1 MVNDNNTNIL
11 HFGQKASVVLAIA
24 SLAFIAQACT
34 SSGDGVSGDDPEK
47 TPPAVTLAVTPGQA
61 ASPVYRAYQALLTQA
76 RPFAALNGQTDTL
89 TEYAA
94 KCDLATGIHVPAFNC
109 DSGAEVP
116 NQGTTPDNG
125 THFPSCNYPNVLNG
139 ACDPGSKFQV
149 LVQTTD
155 AAAVAHCRKNGAPIA
170 GSQYNDIAIIQYNK
184 HYGAVC
190 FYQALTTPS
199 MQLVGS
205 NVTAPSAGQSPFPWL
220 TPTITEGIHCTGCH
234 DNGGFI
240 RSKYLTQLMTLPDVL
255 PSTSAGF
262 DNQNTPLAYVGL
274 DFITDRS
281 WSVTTAKAPGDTGLP
296 CTTCHR
302 LAVNNSSAFNGTAM
316 NFANVATAAGQLAKN
331 SHSAASP
338 IWMRPGQVLYDAQ
351 AEASATRFRNCAIGY
366 WSGRS
371 DGFASGTSTSGCSF
385 TPLGTTWTGLSP
397 AQAVMVTSLL
407 LL

>member
-1 MVNDNNTNIL
+1 MVNNTRTNIL
-11 HFGQKASVVLAIA
+11 YFRHKASAAFAVA

-34 SSGDGVSGDDPEK
+34 SSDDAGFRDEPEK
-47 TPPAVTLAVTPGQA
+47 TPPAVTLTVTPGQA
-61 ASPVYRAYQALLTQA
+61 ASPVYRAYQALLTHP

-125 THFPSCNYPNVLNG
+125 THFPSCDYPNVLNG

-149 LVQTTD
+149 LVQTAD

-184 HYGAVC
+184 NNGAIC
-190 FYQALTTPS
+190 FYQALTTS
-199 MQLVGS
+199 MVQLVGS
-205 NVTAPSAGQSPFPWL
+205 NVTAPSAGQTPFPWL
-220 TPTITEGIHCTGCH
+220 SPTITEGIHCTGCH

-240 RSKYLTQLMTLPDVL
+240 RSKYLTQLTTLPNVL
-255 PSTSAGF
+255 PNANVGF

-274 DFITDRS
+274 DFVTNRS

-302 LAVNNSSAFNGTAM
+302 LAVNNSRAFNLQHWHEPNGTAM
-316 NFANVATAAGQLAKN
+316 NFANVATANAQLAK
-331 SHSAASP
+331 SPHSAASP
-338 IWMRPGQVLYDAQ
+338 IWMRPGQIFYDAQ

-366 WSGRS
+366 WSGQS
-371 DGFASGTSTSGCSF
+371 DGFANGTPTSGC
-385 TPLGTTWTGLSP
+385 
-397 AQAVMVTSLL
+397 
-407 LL
+407 